1 MTRIAALQHPNAGI
15 TLMSRWITGT
25 PERSRAAADALLDA
39 STGDAA
45 HAQLALHVFE
55 DADGAGLLTHA
66 QWTSAEDHLA
76 FVREGRAARV
86 TRVDTLVPGIERPG
100 LDRTYLYRSTVFDA
114 DGAAELFVV
123 TRHDTGGRPEDQRAW
138 ADARAAA
145 LTDAGYEGLLAAHF
159 HLTVGGERVVEI
171 AEWASA
177 AGMADLEAAHG
188 PRVPHSRYRFYR

>member
-25 PERSRAAADALLDA
+25 PERSRAAADA
-39 STGDAA
+39 
-45 HAQLALHVFE
+45 
-55 DADGAGLLTHA
+55 
-66 QWTSAEDHLA
+66 
-76 FVREGRAARV
+76 
-86 TRVDTLVPGIERPG
+86 
-100 LDRTYLYRSTVFDA
+100 
-114 DGAAELFVV
+114 
-123 TRHDTGGRPEDQRAW
+123 QRAW

-188 PRVPHSRYRFYR
+188 PWVPHSRYRFYR